1 MTFNLKNY
9 NFLFIEVR
17 KVVIFREDKGT
28 MTKKE
33 SKFYTISKYYL
44 NNITTRECQISY
56 KKFATN

>member
-44 NNITTRECQISY
+44 NNIKSMMH
-56 KKFATN
+56 K